1 MKEEFLRKKKILE
14 DLKKKDELIHKIIEE
29 NQYINH
35 KEKMENIEKEK
46 LERGSKLEKEKN
58 KIIEILKKQEEEN
71 QFKLNE
77 IHNKSEGQRQ
87 EMKIIHGQKMI
98 KIKEESNKELKR
110 LEDQH
115 IENKRNNEN
124 ERQKIEQDFFNKR
137 ININNNFLE
146 EMNRIEESHN
156 IRIDY
161 INGIHQHNMN
171 KLNNYN

>member
-1 MKEEFLRKKKILE
+1 
-14 DLKKKDELIHKIIEE
+14 
-29 NQYINH
+29 
-35 KEKMENIEKEK
+35 MENIEKEK

-77 IHNKSEGQRQ
+77 IHNKYEGQRK

-171 KLNNYN
+171 ELNNYN